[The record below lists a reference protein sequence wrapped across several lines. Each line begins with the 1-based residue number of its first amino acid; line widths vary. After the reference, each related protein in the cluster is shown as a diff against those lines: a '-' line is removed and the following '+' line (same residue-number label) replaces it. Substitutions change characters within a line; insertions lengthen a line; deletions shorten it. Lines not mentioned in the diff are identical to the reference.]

1 MRPGHGTASRLTL
14 LTVATPVG
22 PPATTNNPACALVSA
37 DAVKEA
43 FGATTSAQPLPG
55 ENTCRYTFG
64 SLGTPGP
71 DSIIFSIQLMPG
83 QAYAPGFATMQ
94 GTKVD
99 GVGDRA
105 AITVGTEPRMKSDRP
120 PGAQDVTVLD
130 LSVVRGK
137 SAAVFTVRLLVSTRG
152 PTVDQTKDQLIALAR
167 GIQF

>member
-22 PPATTNNPACALVSA
+22 PPATTNNPACALASA
-37 DAVKEA
+37 DAVKQA
-43 FGATTSAQPLPG
+43 FGASTTAQLLPG

-71 DSIIFSIQLMPG
+71 DSIILSIQLMPG

-120 PGAQDVTVLD
+120 PGDQDVTVLD

-137 SAAVFTVRLLVSTRG
+137 NAAVFTVRLLVSTTG
-152 PTVDQTKDQLIALAR
+152 PAVAQTKDQLIALAR